1 MQFQMYMIIYF
12 LQHMINKI
20 IDFYIIYIYKLYTY
34 IHIYKDSYKDSIMNP
49 ISHFKPTSHKSTAY
63 HSNPNFNPQ
72 RPNPNFKPKLFN
84 GNNNCNNMHYGN
96 GNNNMH
102 YGNGNNNMHYGN
114 GNNNM
119 HHGNTIVTSK
129 DVNSNIKTAILDYLY
144 NKIEVNDHK
153 YVIIK
158 NISDVYQL
166 KNIKH
171 YMAANTCGIN
181 SLLIFIKKDDNYYS
195 YLIDRRSIS
204 YNRQSLNISKVRFTE
219 IKLPVSIKIYD
230 GTILDGILIDS
241 LNSKM
246 EFMITDAFMLNG
258 KSLITMDYKM
268 KMYMMEE
275 VVKNFSHEDK
285 NCNNINYNE
294 LNNINYNE
302 LNNINYNE
310 LSNINVYVS
319 RPFEINQFNSLFN
332 EYISTNVVKYNIKG
346 ITFYPNVSGTKL
358 IYIFDKSDEKLK
370 NDLCTVVNRV
380 DINKVDIN
388 RVDINRVDINKVD
401 INRVDI
407 NKVDINKVDIN
418 KVDINNGNI
427 IDINNGDVY
436 NKNSNLKIVYKY
448 ELVNIEDDKLIEC
461 NLEMHKTDIPDVF
474 KLFGIF
480 LSSGIYIKKRIGIA
494 YIPSYKLSL
503 KCKSH
508 FMNKNIIIFTC
519 KLDVNK
525 NKWIPVD
532 EANIQKIDI
541 INKHPRFTI
550 IEEEVYDTED
560 TFGDDDACA

>member
-1 MQFQMYMIIYF
+1 MNYNNHRNYNAPAHTNAHTNAHNPHNTNTNAHTNNSF
-12 LQHMINKI
+12 
-20 IDFYIIYIYKLYTY
+20 
-34 IHIYKDSYKDSIMNP
+34 KDI
-49 ISHFKPTSHKSTAY
+49 
-63 HSNPNFNPQ
+63 
-72 RPNPNFKPKLFN
+72 
-84 GNNNCNNMHYGN
+84 
-96 GNNNMH
+96 
-102 YGNGNNNMHYGN
+102 
-114 GNNNM
+114 
-119 HHGNTIVTSK
+119 
-129 DVNSNIKTAILDYLY
+129 NSNIKTAILDYLY

-153 YVIIK
+153 YIIIK

-171 YMAANTCGIN
+171 YMAANSCGIN

-204 YNRQSLNISKVRFTE
+204 YNRQSLNIAKVRFIE
-219 IKLPVSIKIYD
+219 IKLPVSFKIYD

-241 LNSKM
+241 MNSKM

-275 VVKNFSHEDK
+275 LVKNFSHD
-285 NCNNINYNE
+285 
-294 LNNINYNE
+294 
-302 LNNINYNE
+302 
-310 LSNINVYVS
+310 STGNINVYVS
-319 RPFEINQFNSLFN
+319 RPFEINQFNSLFS
-332 EYISTNVVKYNIKG
+332 EYISSNVVKYNIKG
-346 ITFYPNVSGTKL
+346 ITFYPNMSGTKL
-358 IYIFDKSDEKLK
+358 IYIFDKSDDKLR
-370 NDLCTVVNRV
+370 NELCSE
-380 DINKVDIN
+380 INK
-388 RVDINRVDINKVD
+388 
-401 INRVDI
+401 
-407 NKVDINKVDIN
+407 
-418 KVDINNGNI
+418 
-427 IDINNGDVY
+427 GDKDDKDDKDYKGDKDY

-480 LSSGIYIKKRIGIA
+480 LSSGVYIKKRIGIA

-532 EANIQKIDI
+532 EAIVQKIDI
-541 INKHPRFTI
+541 INKHQRFTI

-560 TFGDDDACA
+560 TYGDDDNACI

>member
-1 MQFQMYMIIYF
+1 MNYNNHRNYNTHNAPVRAPVHNPHNTNTNAPVRAPVHNPHNTNTNANTNTNTNTNTNNSF
-12 LQHMINKI
+12 
-20 IDFYIIYIYKLYTY
+20 
-34 IHIYKDSYKDSIMNP
+34 KDI
-49 ISHFKPTSHKSTAY
+49 
-63 HSNPNFNPQ
+63 
-72 RPNPNFKPKLFN
+72 
-84 GNNNCNNMHYGN
+84 
-96 GNNNMH
+96 
-102 YGNGNNNMHYGN
+102 
-114 GNNNM
+114 
-119 HHGNTIVTSK
+119 
-129 DVNSNIKTAILDYLY
+129 NSNIKTAILDYLY

-153 YVIIK
+153 YIIIK

-171 YMAANTCGIN
+171 YMAANSCGIN

-204 YNRQSLNISKVRFTE
+204 YNRQSLNIAKVRFIE
-219 IKLPVSIKIYD
+219 IKLPVSFKIYD

-241 LNSKM
+241 MNSKM

-275 VVKNFSHEDK
+275 LVKNFSHD
-285 NCNNINYNE
+285 
-294 LNNINYNE
+294 
-302 LNNINYNE
+302 
-310 LSNINVYVS
+310 STGNINVYVS
-319 RPFEINQFNSLFN
+319 RPFEINQFNSLFS
-332 EYISTNVVKYNIKG
+332 EYISSNVVKYNIKG
-346 ITFYPNVSGTKL
+346 ITFYPNMSGTKL
-358 IYIFDKSDEKLK
+358 IYIFDKSDDKLRNELCSEINKGDK
-370 NDLCTVVNRV
+370 NDKN
-380 DINKVDIN
+380 DKD
-388 RVDINRVDINKVD
+388 DKDYK
-401 INRVDI
+401 
-407 NKVDINKVDIN
+407 
-418 KVDINNGNI
+418 
-427 IDINNGDVY
+427 GDKDD

-480 LSSGIYIKKRIGIA
+480 LSSGVYIKKRIGIA

-532 EANIQKIDI
+532 EAIVQKIDI
-541 INKHPRFTI
+541 INKHQRFTI
-550 IEEEVYDTED
+550 VEEEVYDTED
-560 TFGDDDACA
+560 TYGDDDNACI

>member
-1 MQFQMYMIIYF
+1 MNYNNHRNHNPHNPHTNAPAHTHNNAHAHNNAPTHNNTNNSF
-12 LQHMINKI
+12 
-20 IDFYIIYIYKLYTY
+20 
-34 IHIYKDSYKDSIMNP
+34 KDI
-49 ISHFKPTSHKSTAY
+49 
-63 HSNPNFNPQ
+63 
-72 RPNPNFKPKLFN
+72 
-84 GNNNCNNMHYGN
+84 
-96 GNNNMH
+96 
-102 YGNGNNNMHYGN
+102 
-114 GNNNM
+114 
-119 HHGNTIVTSK
+119 
-129 DVNSNIKTAILDYLY
+129 NSNIKTAILDYLY

-153 YVIIK
+153 YIIIK

-171 YMAANTCGIN
+171 YMAANSCGIN

-204 YNRQSLNISKVRFTE
+204 YNRQSLNIAKVRFIE
-219 IKLPVSIKIYD
+219 IKLPVSFKIYD

-241 LNSKM
+241 MNSKM

-275 VVKNFSHEDK
+275 LVKNFSHD
-285 NCNNINYNE
+285 
-294 LNNINYNE
+294 
-302 LNNINYNE
+302 
-310 LSNINVYVS
+310 STGNINVYVS
-319 RPFEINQFNSLFN
+319 RPFEINQFNSLFS
-332 EYISTNVVKYNIKG
+332 EYISSNVVKYNIKG
-346 ITFYPNVSGTKL
+346 ITFYPNMSGTKL
-358 IYIFDKSDEKLK
+358 IYIFDKNDDKLR
-370 NDLCTVVNRV
+370 NELCSE
-380 DINKVDIN
+380 INK
-388 RVDINRVDINKVD
+388 
-401 INRVDI
+401 
-407 NKVDINKVDIN
+407 
-418 KVDINNGNI
+418 
-427 IDINNGDVY
+427 GDKGDKDDNDY
-436 NKNSNLKIVYKY
+436 KGDKDDNKNSNLKIVYKY

-480 LSSGIYIKKRIGIA
+480 LSSGVYIKKRIGIA

-532 EANIQKIDI
+532 EATVQKIDI
-541 INKHPRFTI
+541 INKHQRFTI

-560 TFGDDDACA
+560 TYGDDDNACI

>member
-1 MQFQMYMIIYF
+1 
-12 LQHMINKI
+12 
-20 IDFYIIYIYKLYTY
+20 
-34 IHIYKDSYKDSIMNP
+34 MN
-49 ISHFKPTSHKSTAY
+49 Y
-63 HSNPNFNPQ
+63 NPNTHNHATHNHNHNK
-72 RPNPNFKPKLFN
+72 PNFTANFKPKLFN
-84 GNNNCNNMHYGN
+84 GDNNNNVYN

-102 YGNGNNNMHYGN
+102 KGNNNMHKGN
-114 GNNNM
+114 TNNMYKGNNIQN
-119 HHGNTIVTSK
+119 GDTIGK

-258 KSLITMDYKM
+258 KSIITMDYKT

-275 VVKNFSHEDK
+275 VVKSFSHEEK
-285 NCNNINYNE
+285 ISNGVNNINRDGVNSINRDGV
-294 LNNINYNE
+294 NNINRDGVN
-302 LNNINYNE
+302 
-310 LSNINVYVS
+310 NINVYVS

-332 EYISTNVVKYNIKG
+332 EYISNNVVKYNIKG

-358 IYIFDKSDEKLK
+358 IYIFDKSDEKLR
-370 NDLCTVVNRV
+370 NELCAVVGNNCSAVVGNSSTVVGNNCSAVVGNNCSTVVGNNCSAVIGRGSAV
-380 DINKVDIN
+380 VGRGNEVNINKD
-388 RVDINRVDINKVD
+388 
-401 INRVDI
+401 
-407 NKVDINKVDIN
+407 
-418 KVDINNGNI
+418 
-427 IDINNGDVY
+427 DVY

-480 LSSGIYIKKRIGIA
+480 LSGGVYIKKKIGIA

-532 EANIQKIDI
+532 EATVQKIDI

-550 IEEEVYDTED
+550 IEEEVYDAED
-560 TFGDDDACA
+560 AFADDDTCA